1 MARRTLPIVT
11 SAASECALRT
21 EGEKMAACET
31 EYHTEV
37 HTGEAQYET
46 WRELREIREI
56 TATDRSIDL
65 SRERGSDRSFD
76 RSFERERER
85 KRERERNNGGESLS
99 VCVCV
104 CVCVCV

>member
-56 TATDRSIDL
+56 TATDRKLATLDVPTAGDAP
-65 SRERGSDRSFD
+65 GSASGA
-76 RSFERERER
+76 S
-85 KRERERNNGGESLS
+85 KGGGQ
-99 VCVCV
+99 
-104 CVCVCV
+104 